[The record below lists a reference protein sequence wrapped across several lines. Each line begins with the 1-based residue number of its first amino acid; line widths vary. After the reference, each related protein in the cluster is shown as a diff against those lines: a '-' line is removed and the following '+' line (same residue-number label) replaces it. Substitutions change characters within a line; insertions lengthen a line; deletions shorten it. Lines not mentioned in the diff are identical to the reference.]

1 MIAPVLQETRR
12 VSGDMQTIKI
22 ERTELEKPNQIPVIR
37 RLAPQMSVA
46 NSSKQLV
53 MENRCQ
59 MNSLSK
65 VIEET
70 IGNNHVAGR
79 EEVSFDRYN
88 VYKEQVTITSAND
101 SKKLVNIED
110 LVDVCFEEELK
121 CVPVDEII
129 ENEGE
134 ELPSCINHNPLLKP
148 HEELTLPTQ
157 NGVRRTRKLTGPKK
171 RKFSGCSSL
180 LPPKKRRQSGNFPL
194 CQLQSHRVPGL
205 GCTREEEGRVA
216 DLAKR
221 NLVRA
226 SKRTEADQSAPS
238 DLLFLLEEFP
248 VVKISRV
255 CVKLKANNFMEIF
268 LPVLEE
274 QANGEVVE
282 QLRGDPGLA
291 VLCEVV
297 ARLEGGVC
305 GRHSLLSQ
313 LCLLFYRYLGA
324 RAGSAPA
331 AAVLHSYLGRLLAV
345 C

>member
-1 MIAPVLQETRR
+1 M
-12 VSGDMQTIKI
+12 SGDMQTIKI
-22 ERTELEKPNQIPVIR
+22 ERTDSEKPNQIPVIR
-37 RLAPQMSVA
+37 RLAPRGAVTT
-46 NSSKQLV
+46 SSKQLV

-79 EEVSFDRYN
+79 EEVSFDRYS

-121 CVPVDEII
+121 SVPVDEII
-129 ENEGE
+129 ENEDE
-134 ELPSCINHNPLLKP
+134 ELPSCINHNPLPKP
-148 HEELTLPTQ
+148 HEESPLPTL
-157 NGVRRTRKLTGPKK
+157 NGVRRTQKLTGLKK

-180 LPPKKRRQSGNFPL
+180 LPPKKRRQSGNFPP

-226 SKRTEADQSAPS
+226 SKRTETDQSLLS
-238 DLLFLLEEFP
+238 DLLFLLAEFP

-255 CVKLKANNFMEIF
+255 CVRLKGTNFVEIF
-268 LPVLEE
+268 LSVLEE
-274 QANGEVVE
+274 QEANGEVVE
-282 QLRGDPGLA
+282 ELRRDPGLA

-297 ARLEGGVC
+297 ARLQVGVC
-305 GRHSLLSQ
+305 GRESLLSQ
-313 LCLLFYRYLGA
+313 LCLLCYRYLGA
-324 RAGSAPA
+324 RAGAAPA
-331 AAVLHSYLGRLLAV
+331 AAILHSYLGRLAAV